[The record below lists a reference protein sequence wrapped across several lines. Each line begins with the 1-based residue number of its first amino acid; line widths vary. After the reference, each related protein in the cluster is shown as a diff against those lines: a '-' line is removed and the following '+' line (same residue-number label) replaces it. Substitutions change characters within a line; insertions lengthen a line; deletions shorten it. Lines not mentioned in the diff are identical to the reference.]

1 MGAKKQ
7 GGAGNGVASLREAGD
22 SKGIGYFFVAIVRA
36 TVMEAAT
43 KTSLSPFSAPH
54 FPLSPVPAPSLLSG
68 FSLTICTVLY

>member
-43 KTSLSPFSAPH
+43 KTSLSPFPA
-54 FPLSPVPAPSLLSG
+54 VPSSRPSLLSG